1 MKRSGKTVHL
11 GGFRTAE
18 EAALCVARSPAGQ
31 AATAERAAAAALL
44 TSGDD
49 DGKRAVRCNLPYSAL
64 PPQLPQPSAWPQ
76 GGAGGGVGG
85 PIRRIRQGGRHHQ
98 EQQQQPVRPGP
109 AYAIGRGLV
118 VSDDRAAMAL
128 AVFGKHGT
136 ARGSGLAVRSG
147 RDGPA
152 TGKRRG
158 GRLEGAEEL
167 SDGVTEKQ
175 RQRTTARRRKGYK
188 GYKGLQRFTKVY
200 KGFNQSTNFTKVI
213 QRLQRLQSP
222 QSHAKQL

>member
-49 DGKRAVRCNLPYSAL
+49 DGKRAVRYNLPYSAL

-109 AYAIGRGLV
+109 AYALGRGLV

-147 RDGPA
+147 GWPGDR
-152 TGKRRG
+152 
-158 GRLEGAEEL
+158 
-167 SDGVTEKQ
+167 
-175 RQRTTARRRKGYK
+175 
-188 GYKGLQRFTKVY
+188 
-200 KGFNQSTNFTKVI
+200 
-213 QRLQRLQSP
+213 
-222 QSHAKQL
+222 